1 MKLHRRQPQHIFNW
15 FLQKNGNARWFRK
28 GCLKSHQYRTLSIAK
43 LLHSMCNGC
52 WPVLKTSLKHISLRK
67 CIDISCDKPCN
78 SLLVQYAM
86 QSASNMH
93 SILLVST
100 ILNSWTHN
108 FQATI
113 IPTFWEFL
121 ACGNL
126 VWSLV
131 EFFWADLKLYPTK
144 GCAICLDHSIYHA
157 TEWADWTS
165 GIIRPVTYYKTKHWV
180 PKILSNLNCELG

>member
-1 MKLHRRQPQHIFNW
+1 MLDV
-15 FLQKNGNARWFRK
+15 LEK
-28 GCLKSHQYRTLSIAK
+28 GVWKVINIAHWV
-43 LLHSMCNGC
+43 LLNYYTQCVM
-52 WPVLKTSLKHISLRK
+52 VLTCFK
-67 CIDISCDKPCN
+67 DKPQTHFFEEMHWHILRQTLQFFIGAIRHAECI
-78 SLLVQYAM
+78 QYAF
-86 QSASNMH
+86 N
-93 SILLVST
+93 ILLVST

-165 GIIRPVTYYKTKHWV
+165 RIIRPVTYYKTKHWV